1 MRMLIGLSGK
11 MGVGKNYISE
21 NIIPNILEKVM
32 QNVRIF
38 PISFADQIKVEL
50 AIRDNTLTYEN
61 LFIHKTNETRDKLQ
75 KYGTEV
81 GRSKYGED
89 IWIKSVEM
97 WMKIFNDRVPKKDN
111 LVFIISDVRFKN
123 EAEWIEKNNGLLI
136 RIKAPNRNIKR
147 IVEEKIDISK
157 INHISEIDLDDY
169 NFNNIINNDNIEEKL
184 LINQTEMIIKKYLSN
199 R

>member
-1 MRMLIGLSGK
+1 MLIGLSGK